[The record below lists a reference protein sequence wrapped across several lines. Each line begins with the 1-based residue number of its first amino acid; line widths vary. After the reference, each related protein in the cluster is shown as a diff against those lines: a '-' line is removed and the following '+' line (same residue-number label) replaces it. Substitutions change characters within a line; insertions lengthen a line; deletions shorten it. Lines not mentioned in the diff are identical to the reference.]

1 MGVPTSE
8 VGYTIAT
15 TRRETTKVH
24 KNMWWHWGWG
34 VGEECYEWVSMVVVN
49 ALRQSTLHGNLPDHK
64 TDYKDREAWDGGKF
78 RLVTGDA
85 AG

>member
-24 KNMWWHWGWG
+24 KNMWWHWGEG
-34 VGEECYEWVSMVVVN
+34 GDVEVAENVSMVIRWHVKCMVFIRN
-49 ALRQSTLHGNLPDHK
+49 IIKLNYFKLDTPRTHIERA
-64 TDYKDREAWDGGKF
+64 
-78 RLVTGDA
+78 
-85 AG
+85 

>member
-24 KNMWWHWGWG
+24 KNMWWHWNIYITGR
-34 VGEECYEWVSMVVVN
+34 Y
-49 ALRQSTLHGNLPDHK
+49 ALG
-64 TDYKDREAWDGGKF
+64 DREF
-78 RLVTGDA
+78 R
-85 AG
+85 

>member
-24 KNMWWHWGWG
+24 KNMWWQWGG
-34 VGEECYEWVSMVVVN
+34 ISREECGLYLTKPEDLQFLLVYSKQL
-49 ALRQSTLHGNLPDHK
+49 ARDDDLRENT
-64 TDYKDREAWDGGKF
+64 
-78 RLVTGDA
+78 
-85 AG
+85 